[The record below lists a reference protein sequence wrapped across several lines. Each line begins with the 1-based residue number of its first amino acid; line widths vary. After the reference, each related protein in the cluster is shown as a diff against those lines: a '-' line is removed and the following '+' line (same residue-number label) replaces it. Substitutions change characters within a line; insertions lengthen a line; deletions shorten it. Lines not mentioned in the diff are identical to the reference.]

1 MAKIIEKA
9 EDYMSS
15 AKISHIVLRDKLSEF
30 LAVEKGGL
38 KLYEEALRIV
48 TDQEISKKFRMFY
61 DQTRKHETILLR
73 VMQAFGMDPNYM
85 SIGAKVATEKTE
97 ALLKTMTNGLSG
109 RAAEIN
115 AVENIVLAETKDYA
129 DWELLGKISRRS
141 DDEKIRN
148 ALRPAVAEVEPEE
161 DDHLNWTKN
170 QLDRL
175 EMKVIALSSTRE
187 PRTHD

>member
-73 VMQAFGMDPNYM
+73 VMQAFGMDPTYM
-85 SIGAKVATEKTE
+85 SIGAKVATEKAE

-129 DWELLGKISRRS
+129 DWELLGKISRQS
-141 DDEKIRN
+141 DDEKIRD
-148 ALRPAVAEVEPEE
+148 ALKAAVAEVEPEE
-161 DDHLNWTKN
+161 DDHLTWTKN

-175 EMKVIALSSTRE
+175 EMKVIAMS
-187 PRTHD
+187 